1 MLFSSIGV
9 ANQAIGRGVLAMPWN
24 SNGSCASTSDAPPST
39 SINWPA
45 IQPASSEQSKATA
58 SGGRN
63 LHFKHELNGISPRSA
78 VVAIKAIISFF
89 RF

>member
-1 MLFSSIGV
+1 MHRNARTPFGQLQSDTSTNPSGTSGDRAFLPLNDIGTSFS
-9 ANQAIGRGVLAMPWN
+9 AR
-24 SNGSCASTSDAPPST
+24 
-39 SINWPA
+39 
-45 IQPASSEQSKATA
+45 
-58 SGGRN
+58 RN